1 MSFLSRSTSLFE
13 TNVLLV
19 LVVLVHLLLELRVSD
34 LTGESY
40 LCTQAVAVSGP
51 GSKSVLC

>member
-34 LTGESY
+34 WRGESY
-40 LCTQAVAVSGP
+40 PCTQAVAISGP